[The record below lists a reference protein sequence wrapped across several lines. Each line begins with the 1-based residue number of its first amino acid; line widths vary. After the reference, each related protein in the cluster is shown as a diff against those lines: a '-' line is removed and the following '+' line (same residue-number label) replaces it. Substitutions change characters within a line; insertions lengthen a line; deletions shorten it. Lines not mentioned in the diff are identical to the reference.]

1 MRNVVILG
9 QGPGAYMCGI
19 YAHTANLSPII
30 IKACKKSMT
39 DFSGSEK
46 VVGVKGI
53 QSPEELVGLVERQ
66 SKNMGIEVREEEILN
81 ISKKQNH
88 FEIETNTGTHETRSL
103 VIDSKDLEKK
113 YRPLLGGRGVFYVS
127 DKAPYR
133 EAIILAS
140 AGCKVSFDVKE
151 FIDAINQ

>member
-1 MRNVVILG
+1 MRNVIILG

-19 YAHTANLSPII
+19 YTHTANLSPII
-30 IKACKKSMT
+30 IKACKKSMA
-39 DFSGSEK
+39 DFSGFEN
-46 VVGVKGI
+46 VVGAKGI
-53 QSPEELVGLVERQ
+53 QSPEEFVGLVEKQ
-66 SKNMGIEVREEEILN
+66 SKNMGIEVREEELLS
-81 ISKKQNH
+81 ISKKENH
-88 FEIETNTGTHETRSL
+88 FEIETSTGIHETRSL
-103 VIDSKDLEKK
+103 VIDSKALEEK
-113 YRPLLGGRGVFYVS
+113 YRPLLGCRGVFYVS